1 MHVDVQL
8 KKTVLVIS
16 HVNHFFEFGWLFV
29 RWHIF
34 VTFIWVGAFC
44 EWCILWGTFLR
55 RCMFVRLCLWCG
67 VCLGVS
73 LMYYIFARCYIFVMC
88 IFFEVV
94 CISEGAVC
102 EVLYFFVCFCFW
114 LMTRLMITV
123 RSIITNL
130 LSSCR
135 LNANPGLIPGNQRPR
150 DYVGTGRPACGRQ
163 KSCDWNVICISLAS
177 RSARRVHLAWP
188 GARWPCDLCR
198 HVSSGKTCILS
209 ITTLLDVSQVSN
221 LVSISVTTCFWF
233 GNSWLKVILKQ
244 LKLLLFFIM
253 HRKYEITLNIVIVI
267 YYFFSCIF
275 LFSGPG

>member
-1 MHVDVQL
+1 M
-8 KKTVLVIS
+8 
-16 HVNHFFEFGWLFV
+16 
-29 RWHIF
+29 R
-34 VTFIWVGAFC
+34 
-44 EWCILWGTFLR
+44 WCILWVVYFVR
-55 RCMFVRLCLWCG
+55 YFFEAMYVCEVVFVMWCMFGSVFDVLHFRQVLHICDVHL
-67 VCLGVS
+67 
-73 LMYYIFARCYIFVMC
+73 
-88 IFFEVV
+88 FEVV

-123 RSIITNL
+123 HFIKTNL

-188 GARWPCDLCR
+188 GARRPCDLCR

-209 ITTLLDVSQVSN
+209 IRTLLDVSQVSN